1 MTGNLSEYGIAMPL
15 IPDAVYT
22 VCAGYC
28 RGITIGAIQTE
39 VGPLTVPTIIL
50 FFATFIEAASLS
62 PNRTSIIAVK
72 SPLFKFTVLLP
83 QRQFYCCRNCFR
95 TIFMIRSISSF
106 VFLISLGRQS
116 PLLKISSLTSVW
128 MAGKKAPPQKPFSG
142 WIEGTSE
149 EVICLGFIMDIGRNL
164 NRRYLIVI
172 PLQYPAQTV

>member
-1 MTGNLSEYGIAMPL
+1 MEQISSLRYGLSIGSLILPISMINPRQMTSSDVPSIQPL
-15 IPDAVYT
+15 KGFCGGAFFP
-22 VCAGYC
+22 
-28 RGITIGAIQTE
+28 AIQTE

-116 PLLKISSLTSVW
+116 PLLKISSLTLMPS
-128 MAGKKAPPQKPFSG
+128 S
-142 WIEGTSE
+142 T
-149 EVICLGFIMDIGRNL
+149 
-164 NRRYLIVI
+164 
-172 PLQYPAQTV
+172 